1 MTQIVTS
8 TAGPTPTLAQRL
20 RDLAEA
26 ARRLPPPDRRDPE
39 RFHVAK
45 SELASAL
52 RRLAAEAARNASFTD
67 AR

>member
-1 MTQIVTS
+1 M
-8 TAGPTPTLAQRL
+8 TPTVTTPTRTPSLAQRL
-20 RDLAEA
+20 RDLAET

-45 SELASAL
+45 SELVAAL